1 MCILFQI
8 TSISFIQFNI
18 FNSLTHTADRT
29 GSAWIRSSLEVQPRF
44 RDGEWK
50 LNDHLRAL
58 PEYIF
63 PGEPIQIQ
71 FRVDN
76 LEAPL

>member
-18 FNSLTHTADRT
+18 FNSLTHTET
-29 GSAWIRSSLEVQPRF
+29 ELGAWIRSSLEVQPRF

-63 PGEPIQIQ
+63 PDEPIQIQ